1 MAKVV
6 TVDFINQM
14 IDVLGIESLAG
25 IDFNKQSFESES
37 LKSVL
42 SNYVKAQKSL
52 NDFLSNPIMQARTP
66 EGIGK
71 TDTLDGK
78 ILKRVSTKDNAPIT
92 IVSVHDLE
100 H

>member
-52 NDFLSNPIMQARTP
+52 DDFLSNPIMQARTP
-66 EGIGK
+66 DSKVVMEVPRKSG
-71 TDTLDGK
+71 T
-78 ILKRVSTKDNAPIT
+78 PIS
-92 IVSVHDLE
+92 IISAHDLQQ
-100 H
+100 